1 MWRMTGGSKF
11 PMKDVGNSDE
21 DQSWSVRKLLEGKY
35 YSFDSIFEQSFLI
48 GLGIF
53 QSQEGKG
60 NA

>member
-1 MWRMTGGSKF
+1 
-11 PMKDVGNSDE
+11 MKDVGSSDE